1 MKNYKPTPLE
11 KGNFYHIYNRVN
23 NGIDVFFDSDSY
35 YYFLKLYDKYITP
48 IADTYAWCLLKNH
61 FHVLVYTRLEHEIE
75 TSKLEYST
83 IEKPKVIE
91 PSKQFGFLFN
101 AYTQAINKKFNRT
114 GGLFEKPFE
123 RKQITSDKYLQNVI
137 YYIHNNPVQH
147 GFVKQMSLYPWSSYE
162 SVLSDKPTKLKR
174 NDIVNLYGSKDE
186 FINYHNTKQNLNEIT
201 KFIIE

>member
-1 MKNYKPTPLE
+1 MKNYKPIPLE
-11 KGNFYHIYNRVN
+11 KGNFYHIYNRGN

-61 FHVLVYTRLEHEIE
+61 FHALVYTRLEHEIE

>member
-1 MKNYKPTPLE
+1 MKNYKPIPLE
-11 KGNFYHIYNRVN
+11 KGNYYHNYNRGN

-61 FHVLVYTRLEHEIE
+61 FHILVYTRLEHEIE
-75 TSKLEYST
+75 ISKLEYST
-83 IEKPKVIE
+83 IEKPKVID

-147 GFVKQMSLYPWSSYE
+147 GFVSQMSLYPWSSYD
-162 SVLSDKPTKLKR
+162 SILSDKPTKMKR
-174 NDIVNLYGSKDE
+174 NDVINLYGSKDE
-186 FINYHNTKQNLNEIT
+186 FINYHNTMQNMAEIT